1 MKVLCT
7 ADVHL
12 GRVSSR
18 LGGTEG
24 AHSAREAWERIA
36 ELALREKVDALA
48 VAGDLI
54 DAQNR
59 YFEAFGPVEKQLRRL
74 ADAGIECFLTAGNH
88 DAELLPRFFD
98 QFSHERVHFLG
109 RGARWQSASLVRD
122 GKPRLRVD
130 GWSFPKPQHGADPLT
145 DYPRQGSP
153 GCPVLG
159 LLHGDMDQPQSP
171 YAPCRSAD
179 LPREAGQFWLLG
191 HVHASK
197 RFESAAAGL
206 AGLYPGSP
214 QALDPGESGWHGVW
228 IAQWEGQGQPTL
240 SQVGLSSVRYEDVEV
255 PMDGATAENAMEMA
269 IHQQLDDQFHKIA
282 PEAGA
287 LRLLSCRMR
296 LTGRTRL
303 HRSLAAY
310 DFSEFQT
317 LRRSA
322 PGGRFDAQIERVLV
336 ETRPHHD
343 LEELAKS
350 DNPPGILAKLLLA
363 LESGADHPL
372 LARAQGELG
381 RSFAALRVEGDNEQ
395 REGPA
400 DPRRQTPGEART
412 RSLLLEQGRRL
423 LSELL
428 EGGA

>member
-18 LGGTEG
+18 LGGAGGT
-24 AHSAREAWERIA
+24 HSARGAWERIA

-59 YFEAFGPVEKQLRRL
+59 YFEAFGPVEKHLRRL
-74 ADAGIECFLTAGNH
+74 ADAGIECFLSAGNH
-88 DAELLPRFFD
+88 DAGLLPRFFD

-109 RGARWQSASLVRD
+109 RGGRWESAGLVRD
-122 GKPRLRVD
+122 GKVLLRVD
-130 GWSFPKPQHGADPLT
+130 GWSFPKAQHSADPLMG
-145 DYPRQGSP
+145 YPRQGPP

-159 LLHGDMDQPQSP
+159 LLHADMDQPQSV

-191 HVHASK
+191 HVHATK
-197 RFESAAAGL
+197 QFESAAAGL

-214 QALDPGESGWHGVW
+214 QALDPGESGWHGAW
-228 IAQWEGQGQPTL
+228 IAEWAGPGQPVL
-240 SQVGLSSVRYEDVEV
+240 RRAGLSSVRYEEVEV
-255 PMDGATAENAMEMA
+255 PMEGAASEEAADAA
-269 IHQQLDDQFHKIA
+269 ILQRLEERLQA
-282 PEAGA
+282 VGPEAGD

-303 HRSLAAY
+303 HRGLAAR
-310 DFSEFQT
+310 DFSGFQE
-317 LRRSA
+317 LRRSE
-322 PGGRFDAQIERVLV
+322 PGARFEGQIERVQV
-336 ETRPHHD
+336 ETRPH
-343 LEELAKS
+343 LELAELAKS
-350 DNPPGILAKLLLA
+350 DNPPGILARLLLA

-372 LARAQGELG
+372 LARAREDLG
-381 RSFAALRVEGDNEQ
+381 RRFADLRIEGDLDR

-400 DPRRQTPGEART
+400 DPRRQAPDEART
-412 RSLLLEQGRRL
+412 RGLLLEQGRRL
-423 LSELL
+423 LAELL